1 MGIRGLAR
9 HQQRDERGLRAARFE
24 PNAAAAF
31 ADKRALAGNSPDNI
45 LGGQY
50 PRHLRPPRQVC
61 LQAMQF
67 SVLTKMA
74 PQLVSRVSAGLQ
86 A

>member
-1 MGIRGLAR
+1 
-9 HQQRDERGLRAARFE
+9 
-24 PNAAAAF
+24 
-31 ADKRALAGNSPDNI
+31 
-45 LGGQY
+45 
-50 PRHLRPPRQVC
+50 LRPPRQAY

-74 PQLVSRVSAGLQ
+74 PQLVSGVSPGLQ

>member
-1 MGIRGLAR
+1 M
-9 HQQRDERGLRAARFE
+9 RGLRAARFE
-24 PNAAAAF
+24 PNAAAVLV
-31 ADKRALAGNSPDNI
+31 DNRVLAGNSPDDI

-50 PRHLRPPRQVC
+50 PRHLRPPRQVY

-74 PQLVSRVSAGLQ
+74 PQLVSRVSPGLQ